1 LPRIPFG
8 LERLP
13 RTIALDDPR
22 LPCAVV
28 GDDKLRFNSEPV
40 PPDAMPLA
48 IGDHAA
54 RVAAAIDWL
63 VRLCGDY
70 APLRQQFI
78 KCYFGFIAG
87 LLNAH
92 RDELAERAKPYDGL
106 YAPEDRLWS
115 ALRPLPRGW
124 VPVQD
129 QLLSADMVFWDGTQP
144 VAVELA
150 ARETDRQKALRQAGV
165 MVCRIE
171 PGVLGSD
178 PMQLGQILPESFQNF
193 WDAQTLPSSPFRR
206 VMPRGVIGTDL

>member
-1 LPRIPFG
+1 MRG
-8 LERLP
+8 GGRRRAAVQHK
-13 RTIALDDPR
+13 RTGAAGCD
-22 LPCAVV
+22 AV
-28 GDDKLRFNSEPV
+28 GDRRPRGPRCGGDR
-40 PPDAMPLA
+40 LA
-48 IGDHAA
+48 G
-54 RVAAAIDWL
+54 

-87 LLNAH
+87 HLNAH

-106 YAPEDRLWS
+106 YAPEDWLWS

-124 VPVQD
+124 VPVQG

-171 PGVLGSD
+171 PSVLGGD
-178 PMQLGQILPESFQNF
+178 PMQLGQISAGEFFKISGT
-193 WDAQTLPSSPFRR
+193 ARR
-206 VMPRGVIGTDL
+206 CRPARSAV